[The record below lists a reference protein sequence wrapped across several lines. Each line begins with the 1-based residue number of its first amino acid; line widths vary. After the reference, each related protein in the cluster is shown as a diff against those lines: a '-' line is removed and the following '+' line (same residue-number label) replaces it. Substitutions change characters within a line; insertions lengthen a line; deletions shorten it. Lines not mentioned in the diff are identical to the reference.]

1 MARQTTLNIDYVM
14 TIIRQFYKH
23 NDRLPSVG
31 EIADLFGYSS
41 RSSAVHVINKLIKR
55 NFVRKGQRGHLM
67 TGAFFQPRIRILGSI
82 AAGFPSPEE
91 EELGDTLS
99 LDEFLIHKPES
110 TFMLEVKGDSMI
122 NAGILPKDRVLVERG
137 RVAKLGD
144 IVVANVDG
152 EWTLKYYRK
161 EGHTVFLEA
170 ANPAY
175 PPIYPEEHLSI
186 GGVVVSVCRKLV
198 ASPL

>member
-1 MARQTTLNIDYVM
+1 M
-14 TIIRQFYKH
+14 TIIRQFYKA

-67 TGAFFQPRIRILGSI
+67 TGTFFQPRIRILGSI

-91 EELGDTLS
+91 EEQGEALS
-99 LDEFLIHKPES
+99 LDEFLVNKPDE

-137 RVAKLGD
+137 RIPKPGD

-161 EGHTVFLEA
+161 DGNKVFLEA
-170 ANPAY
+170 ANPSYA
-175 PPIYPEEHLSI
+175 PIYPEEHLSI

>member
-1 MARQTTLNIDYVM
+1 M
-14 TIIRQFYKH
+14 TIIRQFYKA

-55 NFVRKGQRGHLM
+55 NFIRKGQRGHLM
-67 TGAFFQPRIRILGSI
+67 TGSFFAPRIKILGSI
-82 AAGFPSPEE
+82 AAGLPTSEEEDMVDSISLDDYLVNKPEE
-91 EELGDTLS
+91 
-99 LDEFLIHKPES
+99 

-122 NAGILPKDRVLVERG
+122 NAGILPKDRVLVERN
-137 RVAKLGD
+137 RTAKQGD

-152 EWTLKYYRK
+152 EWTLKYFRK
-161 EGHTVFLEA
+161 DGNTVYLEA

-175 PPIYPEEHLSI
+175 ENIHPEQELLL
-186 GGVVVSVCRKLV
+186 GGVVVSVCRKL
-198 ASPL
+198 S